1 MQNFNAKETE
11 LDVHFELTLDDIEK
25 VFDEERAKGKNV
37 RAFLLNNPQ
46 NPLGK
51 VFDKQLVVGIMKFCQ
66 RYTEKIHSF
75 FLLSSDW
82 STYQR
87 FRFCQK

>member
-1 MQNFNAKETE
+1 M
-11 LDVHFELTLDDIEK
+11 HFELTLDDIEK

-51 VFDKQLVVGIMKFCQ
+51 VFDKQLVIGIMKFCQ
-66 RYTEKIHSF
+66 RYTEKQHTVLCRSANQ
-75 FLLSSDW
+75 S
-82 STYQR
+82 